1 MRSKGGGWRGEG
13 WLCMCAA
20 LLPWPVA
27 GGSLLGS
34 GCRHQYQPRL
44 ILQAWLPGLGQSY
57 YLATEATVRRE
68 GHSFCS
74 HPGAMWV
81 LEPSP
86 FPAMPTPRPSTG
98 TNHTAILPRARWP
111 LTACHLL
118 AASAGLGELGHRACA
133 SHTEGTCAQT
143 RFTEQLR
150 ALGNLF

>member
-1 MRSKGGGWRGEG
+1 MARGGLALHVRSTFTLACGWWEPLRIR
-13 WLCMCAA
+13 LQT
-20 LLPWPVA
+20 
-27 GGSLLGS
+27 S
-34 GCRHQYQPRL
+34 GPARL
-44 ILQAWLPGLGQSY
+44 ILQAWLPGLGQSC

-98 TNHTAILPRARWP
+98 TNHTAILPQARWP

-143 RFTEQLR
+143 HFTEQLR